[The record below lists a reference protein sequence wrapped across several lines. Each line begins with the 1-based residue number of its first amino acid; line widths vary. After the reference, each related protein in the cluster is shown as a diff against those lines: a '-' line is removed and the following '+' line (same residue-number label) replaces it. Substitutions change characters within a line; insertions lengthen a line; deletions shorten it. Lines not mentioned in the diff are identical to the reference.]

1 MHKDD
6 IVKYIQ
12 WKAGG
17 REVGRC
23 NVVSTSWATPERRPG
38 VTKTVPGQGRRE
50 GEGAPRWDYS
60 HYTEDSPAELSL
72 QPCYHSTV
80 LCVPLSLSLITA
92 PRSGNVEWLS
102 KTPGRVRQK

>member
-6 IVKYIQ
+6 IAKYNQ

-38 VTKTVPGQGRRE
+38 VTKTGPGQGRRE
-50 GEGAPRWDYS
+50 GRRGSA
-60 HYTEDSPAELSL
+60 TVGL
-72 QPCYHSTV
+72 QPLQRRLPGGAITP
-80 LCVPLSLSLITA
+80 LFCVF
-92 PRSGNVEWLS
+92 RSV
-102 KTPGRVRQK
+102 

>member
-6 IVKYIQ
+6 IAKYNQ

-38 VTKTVPGQGRRE
+38 VTKTGPGQGRRE
-50 GEGAPRWDYS
+50 GEGAPRWDYR
-60 HYTEDSPAELSL
+60 TL
-72 QPCYHSTV
+72 QPLQRRLPGGAITP
-80 LCVPLSLSLITA
+80 LFCVF
-92 PRSGNVEWLS
+92 RSV
-102 KTPGRVRQK
+102 